1 MNPELSFVDDV
12 GRTVRERDGK
22 TQGGY
27 REGKERL
34 TGGESSDELTRTKT
48 KQIEAGGRVDMR
60 GIEGLGAGAEEASKY
75 MEERVLKTAREFR
88 KDPSAVTKKTVEAIK
103 QMGVRPDSRLVAK
116 LAAHIVAYRQESRGG
131 ARELSM
137 IRGCR
142 RRCAQWW
149 RSTELNTKGGAS

>member
-1 MNPELSFVDDV
+1 M
-12 GRTVRERDGK
+12 
-22 TQGGY
+22 
-27 REGKERL
+27 
-34 TGGESSDELTRTKT
+34 
-48 KQIEAGGRVDMR
+48 DMR